1 MRNFVLIVA
10 LALPIAGCG
19 VPGTQP
25 APWPAPTTTAPSPA
39 PTTNAPVD
47 AGTASKALDGFVTT
61 VQKRMPKV
69 VADRRDEELEAVAE
83 QSCALLASG
92 ADARTIA
99 AVARTLGTADPYA
112 TDLSTAHRLVKL
124 SIATVCPAEKRRA
137 REF

>member
-1 MRNFVLIVA
+1 MRKFVLIVA
-10 LALPIAGCG
+10 LALPVAGCG
-19 VPGTQP
+19 VPGTRP
-25 APWPAPTTTAPSPA
+25 APWPAPTTTPPPSPA
-39 PTTNAPVD
+39 PTTNARIN
-47 AGTASKALDGFVTT
+47 AALDGFVTT

-69 VADRRDEELEAVAE
+69 VADRRDAELEAVAE

-112 TDLSTAHRLVKL
+112 TDRRTAHQLVKL

-137 REF
+137 GEF